1 MKSALSLFLLAGAML
16 ISCGGNTPSSQQ
28 PADSSAEASS
38 AVSSATYLDWVAD
51 NKIVIDLFS
60 VGDAR
65 FAYGN
70 AALAQESNTLDLD
83 ASASLTCSTQLTG
96 DKTYNFVFVTETT
109 TGTGFNAARHG
120 ICLYVGI
127 EGDKLSDFLK
137 GNYDLNGK
145 VRAYIAIS
153 FGDTV
158 SWAKGKNAAMDAKI
172 QSLVEI
178 AK

>member
-1 MKSALSLFLLAGAML
+1 MKSALYLFLLAGAML
-16 ISCGGNTPSSQQ
+16 VSCGGNTPSSQQ
-28 PADSSAEASS
+28 SAGSSAEASS

-83 ASASLTCSTQLTG
+83 ASASLTCSTQLTK
-96 DKTYNFVFVTETT
+96 DKTYNFVFVTEAT
-109 TGTGFNAARHG
+109 TGTGFNAGAA
-120 ICLYVGI
+120 LYAGI
-127 EGDKLSDFLK
+127 EGDRLSDFLK
-137 GNYDLNGK
+137 DNDDLNGK

-172 QSLVEI
+172 QSLVEA